1 MTDYGHYCDAR
12 CLYAGSPNPQ
22 GDRLRRRPSTR
33 RGTPGAGGTRTEE
46 ARGFRGAAVES
57 ATSRRDP
64 DRPTDRPTVRPSL
77 PASLPPSRSKAT
89 TRPAALP
96 GPATGPRFRG
106 PASGRGKEGK
116 RRLARRRRGYL
127 LAHDRSS
134 SRRTLAGT
142 SLPLQATSPKAAAA
156 AAPPPGQAACA
167 LTIPSAMTAP
177 ARYNA
182 PSLPALGPA
191 LRGAHWADRSPPTA
205 PAPRLAASPALFPC
219 PRPLGGSAPVDPVLI
234 GAQGGRVPSGRG
246 GIRPGGRKWAPENG
260 LGGSAEGSR
269 ALHGW
274 ETSSTERLL
283 RS

>member
-1 MTDYGHYCDAR
+1 MTDYGRYCDAH
-12 CLYAGSPNPQ
+12 CLYADSPNPQ

-64 DRPTDRPTVRPSL
+64 DRPTVPPSL
-77 PASLPPSRSKAT
+77 PQQGHHPPRRT
-89 TRPAALP
+89 PGTRD
-96 GPATGPRFRG
+96 GPSFQRACERPREG
-106 PASGRGKEGK
+106 GGKGGKGGKGGR
-116 RRLARRRRGYL
+116 RRLARQRRGYL

-219 PRPLGGSAPVDPVLI
+219 PRPLGGSAPGDPVLI

-246 GIRPGGRKWAPENG
+246 GIRPGGRKWAPEDG
-260 LGGSAEGSR
+260 LGGSAEGIR

>member
-1 MTDYGHYCDAR
+1 MTDYGHYCDAH
-12 CLYAGSPNPQ
+12 CLYADSPNPQ

-46 ARGFRGAAVES
+46 ARGFRGAAAES

-64 DRPTDRPTVRPSL
+64 DRPSVRPSV
-77 PASLPPSRSKAT
+77 P
-89 TRPAALP
+89 PAARPPPALP
-96 GPATGPRFRG
+96 HSRDPRRALVSEG
-106 PASGRGKEGK
+106 LRAAEGRKEGK
-116 RRLARRRRGYL
+116 RRLARQRRGYL
-127 LAHDRSS
+127 LVHDRSS

-246 GIRPGGRKWAPENG
+246 GIRPGGRKRAPENG
-260 LGGSAEGSR
+260 LGGSAEGIR

-274 ETSSTERLL
+274 QTSSTERLL